1 MPQNIAELVEI
12 LDLSQQGDHFIG
24 APGNTLFQRTYG
36 GQVLAQAL
44 MAAYATTPAGRD
56 AHSLHA
62 YFLRAAKTSEAIDY
76 HVEKLR
82 DGGSFSTRRVSGQQ
96 NGETSFAM
104 SASFHIEE
112 PGLDHADPAPGDV
125 DPPEECPPLIEVM
138 DQRFGVSPIWH
149 EWDCLDVRFAGDSST
164 ASPNENRGRATA
176 WMRIW
181 VKTAAPL
188 PSDAPAHMHQAVLA
202 YLSDLT
208 LLSVSALPHHVAFMS
223 TRLQTASLSHSMWFH
238 RPGRADHWL
247 LYDQESPSA
256 HGSLGFSTGRLFQDG
271 RLIASC
277 AQEGLIRLV
286 DDRPVLT

>member
-1 MPQNIAELVEI
+1 MPQNVAELVEI
-12 LDLSQQGDHFIG
+12 LQLSRQGDHFSG

-44 MAAYATTPAGRD
+44 MAAYDTVPAGRF

-76 HVEKLR
+76 LVENLR
-82 DGGSFSTRRVSGQQ
+82 DGRSFSARRVSGQQ
-96 NGETSFAM
+96 DDQTSFAM
-104 SASFHIEE
+104 SASFHIDE

-125 DPPEECPPLIEVM
+125 DPPEECPPIMQVM
-138 DQRFGVSPIWH
+138 EERFGDQQIWH

-164 ASPNENRGRATA
+164 AGPNENRGRAGA

-181 VKTAAPL
+181 VKMAEPL
-188 PSDAPAHMHQAVLA
+188 PDDAPEHMHQAVLA

-208 LLSVSALPHHVAFMS
+208 LLSVSALPHRVAFLS
-223 TRLQTASLSHSMWFH
+223 TKLQMASLSHSMWFH
-238 RPGRADHWL
+238 RQGRADHWL
-247 LYDQESPSA
+247 LYDQESPNA

-286 DDRPVLT
+286 EDRPILT